1 LTTTGAT
8 AGSST
13 PPVFRS
19 NSSQFI
25 FLKRVDPAPDTAIR
39 ELDGTIINLGRFRGK
54 VVILNLWATW
64 CLPCA
69 REMPSLDRLAAS
81 ADPNRL
87 AVIAVSIDRDDATA
101 VVPFM
106 KAYQLAHLSIGLDP
120 EQRLGS
126 LSADRVAAGALP
138 LWGLPITYL
147 IDKRGLVIGY
157 ITGAVSWESREAQSF
172 LAYFMNLN

>member
-64 CLPCA
+64 CLP
-69 REMPSLDRLAAS
+69 
-81 ADPNRL
+81 
-87 AVIAVSIDRDDATA
+87 
-101 VVPFM
+101 FM

-120 EQRLGS
+120 EERLGS